1 RRAAQVGV
9 AKAERYPK
17 FSLNLTDGILA
28 ASYLGLPTL
37 TDNLFSAALSAT
49 SPIFDAGRITA
60 DIAQSES
67 RMRES
72 ELQLR
77 QTMLQALREVE
88 DARAN
93 LVSSDAATQRLASAL
108 SASNHALGLA
118 NQLYK
123 GGATDFLDVLS
134 AQEVYL
140 RDAEALNQA
149 RREHALAAVAL
160 YRSLGGGWSCNDAAG
175 GTEPEAVAATA
186 AAR

>member
-1 RRAAQVGV
+1 M

-49 SPIFDAGRITA
+49 NPIFNAGRITA
-60 DIAQSES
+60 DISQSES

-72 ELQLR
+72 ELGLR

-93 LVSSDAATQRLASAL
+93 LVSSDEATRKLGSAL
-108 SASNHALGLA
+108 SASDKALGLA

-140 RDAEALNQA
+140 RDSDSLNQVK
-149 RREHALAAVAL
+149 REHALAAVAL
-160 YRSLGGGWSCNDAAG
+160 YRSLGGGWSRNDAAG
-175 GTEPEAVAATA
+175 GPKVEAVAKN
-186 AAR
+186 